1 MMIKNWS
8 SVYSVITSK
17 KLTLTIII
25 RLNIFMTERKHL
37 SEQEVHSLISS
48 LPDSINHIRN
58 QCLIAVCFS
67 HGLRASELTGLM
79 LSDINM
85 DEKTIHIARLKN
97 GLSTNQPL
105 QSLEYELLTP
115 WLEQRNT
122 SVHYAEPWLF
132 LSRKGGRLSRQQ
144 IFRIIRDSGL
154 SAHLNIAAHP
164 HMLRHACGYALAD
177 RGTDTRLIQDYLG
190 HRNIQHTVLYTASN
204 VARFRSIKL

>member
-1 MMIKNWS
+1 MMIMMKNRPS
-8 SVYSVITSK
+8 FYSVITSEK
-17 KLTLTIII
+17 ELNLTIIT
-25 RLNIFMTERKHL
+25 RLNIPTKERKHL

-48 LPDSINHIRN
+48 LPDSINHLRN

-79 LSDINM
+79 LSDININ
-85 DEKTIHIARLKN
+85 EKTIHITRLKN

-105 QSLEYELLTP
+105 QSPEYKLLTQ

-122 SVHYAEPWLF
+122 SEHHAEPWLF

-154 SAHLNIAAHP
+154 SADLNIAAHP

-177 RGTDTRLIQDYLG
+177 RGTDTGSPAISPSSFKIR
-190 HRNIQHTVLYTASN
+190 
-204 VARFRSIKL
+204 

>member
-1 MMIKNWS
+1 MQ
-8 SVYSVITSK
+8 
-17 KLTLTIII
+17 
-25 RLNIFMTERKHL
+25 ERKHL
-37 SEQEVHSLISS
+37 SEQEVRSIILS
-48 LPDSINHIRN
+48 LPESINHLRN
-58 QCLIAVCFS
+58 QCLISVCFC
-67 HGLRASELTGLM
+67 HGLRASELTNLVI
-79 LSDINM
+79 SDINT
-85 DEKTIHIARLKN
+85 DEKTIHIKRLKN

-105 QSLEYELLTP
+105 QYIEYNLLTQ
-115 WLEQRNT
+115 WLEQRKSLCN
-122 SVHYAEPWLF
+122 HAEPWVF

-190 HRNIQHTVLYTASN
+190 HRNIQHTVIYTASN

>member
-1 MMIKNWS
+1 MQ
-8 SVYSVITSK
+8 
-17 KLTLTIII
+17 
-25 RLNIFMTERKHL
+25 ERKHL

-48 LPDSINHIRN
+48 LPDSINHLRN
-58 QCLIAVCFS
+58 QCMIAVCFS
-67 HGLRASELTGLM
+67 HGLRASELTSLV

-85 DEKTIHIARLKN
+85 DEKTIHITRLKN

-105 QSLEYELLTP
+105 QDLEYRLLKKWLKQRRELCSHISP
-115 WLEQRNT
+115 W
-122 SVHYAEPWLF
+122 VF

-154 SAHLNIAAHP
+154 SARLNIAAHP

>member
-1 MMIKNWS
+1 MK
-8 SVYSVITSK
+8 
-17 KLTLTIII
+17 
-25 RLNIFMTERKHL
+25 ERKHL
-37 SEQEVHSLISS
+37 SEQEVHSLIAS

-79 LSDINM
+79 PSDVNI
-85 DEKTIHIARLKN
+85 DEKTIHITRLKN

-105 QSLEYELLTP
+105 QSLEYQLLIQ
-115 WLEQRNT
+115 WLEQRNA

-154 SAHLNIAAHP
+154 SADLNIAAHP

>member
-1 MMIKNWS
+1 MK
-8 SVYSVITSK
+8 
-17 KLTLTIII
+17 
-25 RLNIFMTERKHL
+25 ERKHL

-79 LSDINM
+79 LSDVNM
-85 DEKTIHIARLKN
+85 DEKTIHITRLKN

-105 QSLEYELLTP
+105 QSLEYQLLIQ

-132 LSRKGGRLSRQQ
+132 LSRKGGRLSRQ
-144 IFRIIRDSGL
+144 
-154 SAHLNIAAHP
+154 
-164 HMLRHACGYALAD
+164 
-177 RGTDTRLIQDYLG
+177 
-190 HRNIQHTVLYTASN
+190 
-204 VARFRSIKL
+204 